1 MHQFLIQEK
10 VVNVTYQ
17 SSGIRQNLE
26 EQILSIRQPQ
36 VQEQIILE
44 DQPVSQITE
53 NLEENVIV
61 QDTNT
66 AISGWFDPLAQSFF
80 VNTEQGS
87 DGVFITSGDVYFRS
101 KDPDIP
107 VTVQIRTMRDGSPT
121 NAVVPFGETQLQP
134 DEVLLSQDGSVATRF
149 TFSTPVYLQS
159 GTEYALVLISPT
171 SKYLTYITRMGEVDL
186 LLNSVYNR
194 QPYLGSLFKSQNNT
208 TWDASQLEDL
218 KFKLFSKIPVNT
230 PSTVIFYNNELPM
243 GKIRKSD
250 PLTVY
255 SKRQT
260 ISIAST
266 SLEFAQGTTMI
277 QGSSSR
283 SGNVFSSGGPVDMV
297 NATTSL
303 TLTGAGI
310 GIPEGTFTGIGFTT
324 LSGNGSGLEVTLNTT
339 VASGVGTI
347 TVTNGGSGYQVGD
360 LLLSNKIGDS
370 GSGAR
375 VTVGIVTMTN
385 KITLDDVT
393 ESFVVGTALTHTNG
407 EGVSVD
413 ITAPTAIADSDI
425 VRDGF
430 TFKVDHRNHGM
441 HAGGNVVKIGNVIG
455 DVLPTSLTSKVD
467 DDSTTIDVVDGT
479 NFASFEG
486 VTVSEFILVML
497 KLIKK
502 LFLTIQLMV
511 MKLPLLLEKL
521 MIHLSPIMERGHL

>member
-1 MHQFLIQEK
+1 MNIDTADLALLTRPDRLGWVRPGQVLASRSGQCVVNNIELMTDDTGTLIFSLHIPDPTNRSNPRFSTGSNNITITTSPTNASILDPGESK
-10 VVNVTYQ
+10 VNVTYQ

-121 NAVVPFGETQLQP
+121 NTVVPFGETQLQP

-218 KFKLFSKIPVNT
+218 KFKLFKAKFPVNT

-260 ISIAST
+260 ISIAAT
-266 SLEFAQGTTMI
+266 SFRICT
-277 QGSSSR
+277 R
-283 SGNVFSSGGPVDMV
+283 NH
-297 NATTSL
+297 N
-303 TLTGAGI
+303 
-310 GIPEGTFTGIGFTT
+310 
-324 LSGNGSGLEVTLNTT
+324 
-339 VASGVGTI
+339 
-347 TVTNGGSGYQVGD
+347 
-360 LLLSNKIGDS
+360 DS
-370 GSGAR
+370 G
-375 VTVGIVTMTN
+375 I
-385 KITLDDVT
+385 
-393 ESFVVGTALTHTNG
+393 F
-407 EGVSVD
+407 
-413 ITAPTAIADSDI
+413 
-425 VRDGF
+425 F
-430 TFKVDHRNHGM
+430 
-441 HAGGNVVKIGNVIG
+441 
-455 DVLPTSLTSKVD
+455 
-467 DDSTTIDVVDGT
+467 
-479 NFASFEG
+479 
-486 VTVSEFILVML
+486 
-497 KLIKK
+497 
-502 LFLTIQLMV
+502 
-511 MKLPLLLEKL
+511 
-521 MIHLSPIMERGHL
+521 